1 MPVNK
6 TNKAIVTALSLALSL
21 CSGSGAWAQMVP
33 APAGQLPPGQMPAV
47 QAGQPQLLPALT
59 PALTP
64 ALVPAPALKYRDPS
78 NPITIGEVSDWQAAK
93 AQAEYASKFGY
104 TDQKPA
110 KPSSSVNAPAPRPRL
125 IVSVLATWSKANK
138 AQAEA
143 IVDGRF
149 TTLTGGE
156 TLATGV
162 RVEQV
167 LPTMLVLSVA
177 PPPSKNVKGQP
188 QATQSK
194 RYSLRA
200 GSQSEIEL

>member
-6 TNKAIVTALSLALSL
+6 TRLVIGVALGL
-21 CSGSGAWAQMVP
+21 CSGTWTWAQMVP
-33 APAGQLPPGQMPAV
+33 APTGQMPAA
-47 QAGQPQLLPALT
+47 QAGLPQIL
-59 PALTP
+59 
-64 ALVPAPALKYRDPS
+64 PAPALKYRDPS
-78 NPITIGEVSDWQAAK
+78 NPITIGEVSDLQAAK

-104 TDQKPA
+104 TDQKPEKTGA
-110 KPSSSVNAPAPRPRL
+110 SFNEPLPRPRL

-156 TLATGV
+156 ILATGV
-162 RVEQV
+162 KVEQV
-167 LPTMLVLSVA
+167 LPTMLVLSVTA
-177 PPPSKNVKGQP
+177 PTSKNAKGQV
-188 QATQSK
+188 QVKESK

>member
-6 TNKAIVTALSLALSL
+6 TRLVIGVALGL
-21 CSGSGAWAQMVP
+21 CSGTWTWAQMVP
-33 APAGQLPPGQMPAV
+33 APTGQMPAA
-47 QAGQPQLLPALT
+47 QAGLPQIL
-59 PALTP
+59 P

-78 NPITIGEVSDWQAAK
+78 NPITIGEVSDLQAAK

-104 TDQKPA
+104 TDQKPE
-110 KPSSSVNAPAPRPRL
+110 KTSPSFNAPLPRPRL

-162 RVEQV
+162 KVEQV
-167 LPTMLVLSVA
+167 LPTMLVLSVTA
-177 PPPSKNVKGQP
+177 PTSKNAKSHAPVKE
-188 QATQSK
+188 SK

>member
-6 TNKAIVTALSLALSL
+6 TRLVIGVALGL
-21 CSGSGAWAQMVP
+21 CSGTWTWAQMVP
-33 APAGQLPPGQMPAV
+33 APSGQMPPA
-47 QAGQPQLLPALT
+47 QAGLPQIL
-59 PALTP
+59 
-64 ALVPAPALKYRDPS
+64 PAPALKYRDPS
-78 NPITIGEVSDWQAAK
+78 SPITIGEVSDLQAAK

-104 TDQKPA
+104 TDQKPE
-110 KPSSSVNAPAPRPRL
+110 KKGPSFNEPLPRPRL

-156 TLATGV
+156 ILATGV
-162 RVEQV
+162 KVEQV

-177 PPPSKNVKGQP
+177 TPTSKNAKGQV
-188 QATQSK
+188 QVKESK
-194 RYSLRA
+194 RFSLRA

>member
-6 TNKAIVTALSLALSL
+6 THKAIAIALSL
-21 CSGSGAWAQMVP
+21 CSGSWAWAQMVP
-33 APAGQLPPGQMPAV
+33 APAGQLPPGPMPAA
-47 QAGQPQLLPALT
+47 QAGQPQPLPALT
-59 PALTP
+59 
-64 ALVPAPALKYRDPS
+64 PAPALKYRDPS
-78 NPITIGEVSDWQAAK
+78 NPITIGEVSDLQAAK

-110 KPSSSVNAPAPRPRL
+110 KPTQSGNAPAPRPLL
-125 IVSVLATWSKANK
+125 IVSVLATWSKSNK

-143 IVDGRF
+143 VVNGRF

-177 PPPSKNVKGQP
+177 PPPSKNAKGQP